1 MLIRLPVF
9 ENHNIRILSINIIL
23 SQGAGEE
30 VGYFIPMKRQPATW
44 SPSPSSVAST
54 FWQICIVYDICVH
67 MCIYYI
73 HMYTRVETHTHTNTD
88 TNMEKT
94 I

>member
-1 MLIRLPVF
+1 MTSSDKEIGGNAASGFL
-9 ENHNIRILSINIIL
+9 
-23 SQGAGEE
+23 
-30 VGYFIPMKRQPATW
+30 ATW

-67 MCIYYI
+67 ICIYYI

-94 I
+94 LYR